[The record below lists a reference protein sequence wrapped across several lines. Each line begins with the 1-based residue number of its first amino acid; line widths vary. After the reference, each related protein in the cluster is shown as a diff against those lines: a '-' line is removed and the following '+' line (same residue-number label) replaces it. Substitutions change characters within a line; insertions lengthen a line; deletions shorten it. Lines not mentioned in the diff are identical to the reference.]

1 MLKVTSSWEGVE
13 VEREE
18 AFINGVNFK
27 EKLGVVVTIEL
38 KEVVV
43 VWGEEGE

>member
-1 MLKVTSSWEGVE
+1 MLKVTSSWESVE
-13 VEREE
+13 VKRKK

-27 EKLGVVVTIEL
+27 EKLGVAVAIEL
-38 KEVVV
+38 KKVVV